1 MRAAGAHWRPASL
14 AALRWSAAS
23 ERCAGCAA
31 MQDMFAWLHAGT
43 CTHSCACCSQL
54 PIARVRYVAVSAT
67 IPNVHDIAQ
76 WLRAPAAGLL
86 VFGEDMRPVR
96 LVTHVRGYAQTS
108 NDFLFERRL
117 NDYLPGIV
125 TEFSRGKPTLIF
137 CRCAPL
143 HGAHQGCAFGA
154 ACLPS

>member
-1 MRAAGAHWRPASL
+1 
-14 AALRWSAAS
+14 
-23 ERCAGCAA
+23 
-31 MQDMFAWLHAGT
+31 
-43 CTHSCACCSQL
+43 
-54 PIARVRYVAVSAT
+54 VRYVAVSAT

-125 TEFSRGKPTLIF
+125 TEFSRGKPALIF
-137 CRCAPL
+137 CRRAPL
-143 HGAHQGCAFGA
+143 HGAHCAAHLICMPAVLTSCCVPLTRRQGAPGH
-154 ACLPS
+154 LHLGV